1 MKIMKDVV
9 KNNIKNVLNIVL
21 LITFGTMSFQSG
33 KAYQKYVKV
42 DKKTENSYAHAFS
55 PEEISIAVNESGE
68 LIMIER
74 VTGKYIVYSDTV
86 GQTIYIV
93 VGQQG
98 FQSASSVVK
107 VAIDCISAV
116 DLPSPPSLVS

>member
-9 KNNIKNVLNIVL
+9 KNNIKNVLSIVT
-21 LITFGTMSFQSG
+21 LIVFGTMSFQSG

-74 VTGKYIVYSDTV
+74 ATGKYIVYSDAV
-86 GQTIYIV
+86 GQTIFGMYANRIHQEV
-93 VGQQG
+93 
-98 FQSASSVVK
+98 SNASK
-107 VAIDCISAV
+107 
-116 DLPSPPSLVS
+116 